1 MTINLLSMMKIDTP
15 HIYLKTCSY
24 HLFVV
29 MTRKNK
35 SL

>member
-1 MTINLLSMMKIDTP
+1 MTINLLSIMKIDTSY
-15 HIYLKTCSY
+15 IYLKTCSY

-29 MTRKNK
+29 MTGKNN